1 MTGGR
6 YKALDYLSYR
16 YGILF
21 LVSAGNVGGSLSLE
35 GFADKNAFHAA
46 DGALRNAAMF
56 RALDAL
62 KADRRLLAPAD
73 SLNALTIGSWHRDAV
88 LEAFAGTS
96 PFRPYI
102 EQEMPNIS
110 SRLGL
115 GYRRS
120 TKPDILLAGGGQPV
134 RFDPTSADLVIAS
147 HPNPSRHWGLKV
159 AAPFGD
165 AASGTHFTI
174 GTSGANALAT
184 HTAHRI
190 YDAVEAAYPKLTA
203 TMDHGHKAALI
214 KALLVHCAS
223 WRDVEEFIRPIV
235 DPEGSLHHEHW
246 RREVCRHL
254 GYGFVDPE
262 DAIACA
268 GDRATMW
275 ATGTL
280 GIEGSTMFNVPV
292 PPALGTSGNHR
303 EVRAT
308 LAWLAPVRPGH
319 LAYRAV
325 KLKINALS
333 GEDLGS
339 FGVSTTTSQ
348 PSNSQSE
355 SGTIIHRRWRDAR
368 IGNFEEGAAI
378 PIHIQREKDQGT
390 PIDDPIPFGLDLTV
404 EMPGAQ
410 EIYAQVLQNIALK
423 PQLQIPV

>member
-1 MTGGR
+1 MTT
-6 YKALDYLSYR
+6 LSR
-16 YGILF
+16 HRIPVKWIHRVFEQHLGIDVHEWGHAGDAKRSDMKKLWSIPLLF
-21 LVSAGNVGGSLSLE
+21 LGACPPASAQESAAQVIAVPGYAN
-35 GFADKNAFHAA
+35 FAEIDPV
-46 DGALRNAAMF
+46 D
-56 RALDAL
+56 D
-62 KADRRLLAPAD
+62 
-73 SLNALTIGSWHRDAV
+73 T
-88 LEAFAGTS
+88 
-96 PFRPYI
+96 
-102 EQEMPNIS
+102 
-110 SRLGL
+110 

-134 RFDPTSADLVIAS
+134 RFDPISADLVIAS

-159 AAPFGD
+159 AAPSGD
-165 AASGTHFTI
+165 ATSGTHFTI

-190 YDAVEAAYPKLTA
+190 YDAVERAYPQLTA

-292 PPALGTSGNHR
+292 PPALGTSANHR

-308 LAWLAPVRPGH
+308 LAWLAPIRPGH

-368 IGNFEEGAAI
+368 IGNFEEDAAI

-390 PIDDPIPFGLDLTV
+390 PIDDPIPFGLAVTV